1 MRRRLLLKLLNE
13 QQNKWYNE
21 LKRRSLMEC
30 CGITNEEER
39 KSNLQRC
46 ARLDKNL
53 ALLNEFKDIIKKE
66 SHK

>member
-30 CGITNEEER
+30 CGITNEDER

-46 ARLDKNL
+46 ARLEKNL
-53 ALLNEFKDIIKKE
+53 DVLKEFKIIIHKE
-66 SHK
+66 SKK

>member
-46 ARLDKNL
+46 ARLEKNL
-53 ALLNEFKDIIKKE
+53 DVLKEFKIIIHKENKK
-66 SHK
+66 

>member
-30 CGITNEEER
+30 CGITNEDER

-46 ARLDKNL
+46 ARLEKNL
-53 ALLNEFKDIIKKE
+53 DVLKEFKIIIHKENKK
-66 SHK
+66 